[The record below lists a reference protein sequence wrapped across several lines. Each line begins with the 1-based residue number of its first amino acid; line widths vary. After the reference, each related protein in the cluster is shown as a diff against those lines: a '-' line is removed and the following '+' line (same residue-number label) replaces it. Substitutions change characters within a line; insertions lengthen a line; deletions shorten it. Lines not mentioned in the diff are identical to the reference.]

1 MNGHTNGT
9 NGVIGSRGRKGLVDI
24 IASDTRCTWN
34 RKIENT
40 EMDKFRAVIN
50 KKYDLKLRNYWDLH
64 AWSVKNYQKFW
75 EEMWN
80 YYGIIHSKP
89 YTEIYSCVIQPRG
102 LLAKA
107 FYSCLMSFR
116 KADSKQNKGAKNG
129 KGFIDIDWF
138 SGARLNY
145 AENILR
151 YRNGDTAIICVDE
164 EENEEYI
171 TYAEL
176 YEEVERYAA
185 AFRKSGLQMGDRVA
199 CYMCNV
205 KEAVYA
211 YLAALS
217 IGALWG
223 GPLPFYGDKA
233 ASKIIRPML
242 PKFLFTVDRFL
253 DLKKEK
259 NLMQNIPTIVKDLD
273 CLEKIVIVPSKKE
286 TLSIDIKQLDPRCIF
301 LEDFLKVGRNP
312 DGSVPTLTFEQ
323 LPANYPI
330 CINFT
335 SGTTGQPK
343 GLVHSCSSLLPLFRD
358 FNLHYNLVKGDV
370 VLTPYPVGWNLWNL
384 FIANIALGVTIL
396 LYNGCPFY
404 PEAGFWEVIDKYK
417 VAYTFLATSVVDK
430 MEKNDVVPGPDCKLE
445 HLKMLTVGASPVKLQ
460 NFDFL
465 LNRVKSDMFVNC
477 LYGATEVIG
486 VFSGFDWNTPVY
498 SAEIQAPALGVDWKC
513 FDAEGNSVIGQKGEL
528 VICTPNPS
536 FPVGVWNDV
545 KGRKLEELYLTKYP
559 GVWCQNDECW
569 IDPNTR
575 GMVIIGRSDDVLN
588 PNGERFGAA
597 DIYYAIH
604 TMEELQD
611 YICIGQDNLDGDQRV
626 VLFVKMKNG
635 FKYNEEFAKKVQ
647 KQVET
652 QLTEEH
658 VPALV
663 LEVQDIPYNLNGK
676 KMERLLKTIIQT
688 NEIPETNNIKNPE
701 CLKAYVN
708 IPELQGY

>member
-9 NGVIGSRGRKGLVDI
+9 NGVIGSKGRKGLVDI

-34 RKIENT
+34 GKVENS
-40 EMDKFRAVIN
+40 EMDKFRGVIN

-80 YYGIIHSKP
+80 YYGVIYSKP
-89 YTEIYSCVIQPRG
+89 YTES
-102 LLAKA
+102 
-107 FYSCLMSFR
+107 
-116 KADSKQNKGAKNG
+116 AKNG
-129 KGFIDIDWF
+129 KGFVDVDWF

-145 AENILR
+145 AENILK
-151 YRNGDTAIICVDE
+151 YRNGDTAIICIDE

-185 AFRKSGLQMGDRVA
+185 AFRKSGLQMGDRIA

-259 NLMQNIPTIVKDLD
+259 NLMENIPTIVKDLD
-273 CLEKIVIVPSKKE
+273 CLEKIIIVPSKSE
-286 TLSIDIKQLDPRCIF
+286 TLSIDIKKLDPRCVF

-343 GLVHSCSSLLPLFRD
+343 GLVHGCSSLLPLFRD

-445 HLKMLTVGASPVKLQ
+445 HLKMLTIGASPVKLQ

-465 LNRVKSDMFVNC
+465 LNRVKPDMFVNC

-536 FPVGVWNDV
+536 FPVGVWNDI
-545 KGRKLEELYLTKYP
+545 KGRKLEELYLTKFP

-569 IDPNTR
+569 IDPNTK
-575 GMVIIGRSDDVLN
+575 GMVIIGRSDDILN

-604 TMEELQD
+604 TMKELQD

-635 FKYNEEFAKKVQ
+635 FKFNEEFAKKVQ

-658 VPALV
+658 VPAVV

-676 KMERLLKTIIQT
+676 KMERLLKAIIQT

-701 CLKAYVN
+701 CLKSYVS